1 MATVILRVPR
11 NMRALVRDPAAAAA
25 PFAAFAAAP
34 PASAFAAFAP
44 AAAAAQITN
53 TSYARIAEVRYVL

>member
-1 MATVILRVPR
+1 
-11 NMRALVRDPAAAAA
+11 MRALVRDPAAAAA
-25 PFAAFAAAP
+25 PFAAFAAAA